1 MALYAFEF
9 LAGDAHF
16 TDLQW
21 HFGEGEADVWAFI
34 ALIWFDVAVFAEGC
48 AIGGLRPDDEIR
60 YCWVRLHARVNWL

>member
-1 MALYAFEF
+1 M
-9 LAGDAHF
+9 
-16 TDLQW
+16 QW